1 MRTIRLDELTAADLK
16 HYQHILAAP
25 PGGIYGLE
33 IWDSRRLLP
42 MVAAENPAPLNPG
55 DLYIE
60 VQSEQDIAA
69 AIAKIESLDDFPVSR
84 IVH

>member
-16 HYQHILAAP
+16 HYQRILAVE
-25 PGGIYGLE
+25 PGGIYGRE
-33 IWDSRRLLP
+33 IWDSRRLAP
-42 MVAAENPAPLNPG
+42 MMAADYPATLLPG

-60 VQSEQDIAA
+60 VESEQDIAE
-69 AIAKIESLDDFPVSR
+69 AIKMIERLDTAGQSR